1 MREKRTKFI
10 SHDDL
15 RICIYI
21 GKALVAEF
29 PNNVL
34 GKEEYNNYL
43 LGLSELNQQ
52 CGVFDA
58 DAGENIT
65 FDSWSCGT

>member
-34 GKEEYNNYL
+34 GKEEL
-43 LGLSELNQQ
+43 IELGLKKIE
-52 CGVFDA
+52 
-58 DAGENIT
+58 
-65 FDSWSCGT
+65 